1 MGMFDLSLVIRSMR
15 SEDFSIVL
23 TGRRPQMKRRRFTE
37 KQIISILQERAGECS
52 AAIGQR
58 PTL

>member
-1 MGMFDLSLVIRSMR
+1 
-15 SEDFSIVL
+15 
-23 TGRRPQMKRRRFTE
+23 MKRKRFTE

-58 PTL
+58 QLCKDHRVCRQ